1 LNNLIAN
8 WDAPKNISAITT
20 LRSVGKSLAPYDQNN
35 LALHVGDNEKHVLE
49 NRHALIKNLNLPG
62 DPIWL
67 NQTHSTKCIRVEE
80 DDDDREADATVTQS
94 KETPLVIMTADCLPI
109 VLCNKS
115 GTEIAAIHAG
125 WRGLANGIIENT
137 LNKIISKN
145 ETMLAWIGPS
155 ICESCFEIGNDVY
168 DSFIKNYP
176 FTKETFNINLKSSYA
191 NLPKMAELI
200 LNANGVEN
208 VYQSNACT
216 YELKNKFYSY
226 RREKQTGRIAT
237 LIWFNNV

>member
-8 WDAPKNISAITT
+8 WEAPSNIRALTT
-20 LRSVGKSLAPYDQNN
+20 LRTEGKSLAPYDQNN
-35 LALHVGDNEKHVLE
+35 LALHVGDNEKHVHE
-49 NRHALIKNLNLPG
+49 NRKALIKNLNLPG
-62 DPIWL
+62 EPIWL
-67 NQTHSTKCIRVEE
+67 NQTHTTKCIRVEE
-80 DDDDREADATVTQS
+80 DDNREADAAITQ
-94 KETPLVIMTADCLPI
+94 KREFPLVIMTADCLPI
-109 VLCNKS
+109 VLCNKA

-137 LNKIISKN
+137 LKKLISKN
-145 ETMLAWIGPS
+145 ESMLAWIGPS
-155 ICESCFEIGNDVY
+155 ICKSCFEIGKEVY
-168 DSFIKNYP
+168 DSFTGNYP

-200 LNANGVEN
+200 LNANGVKS
-208 VYQSNACT
+208 VYHSDACT

>member
-1 LNNLIAN
+1 MNNLIAN

-49 NRHALIKNLNLPG
+49 NRLALIKNLNLPG

-80 DDDDREADATVTQS
+80 DDDREADATVTQS
-94 KETPLVIMTADCLPI
+94 KESPLVIMTADCLPI